1 MFENIIGHKENIKLL
16 ERLIENNNLSHAYV
30 FYGKEGIGKK
40 LVAMEFAK
48 KLLNTTNLETHPDY
62 KYIEKLEDKK
72 DLSVEQI
79 REELNENI
87 YEKPVASNNKIYI
100 INDAQNLNLT
110 AQNAL
115 LKTLEEPPSY
125 VKIILISNNLSKFLP
140 TILSRVNK
148 ISFEGVKLEE
158 LKEYINDK
166 YNVLLSENVL
176 KYMDGSIGLVS
187 NLIENNKLDKLNVI
201 EQLSIDILN
210 KSEVNVFKKTKD
222 IDFTDYILLDY
233 LEYLMISNSKFEV
246 IEVIEKAKQRLINNG
261 NYDIVINTMILKIL
275 ERIK

>member
-158 LKEYINDK
+158 LKEYINDN